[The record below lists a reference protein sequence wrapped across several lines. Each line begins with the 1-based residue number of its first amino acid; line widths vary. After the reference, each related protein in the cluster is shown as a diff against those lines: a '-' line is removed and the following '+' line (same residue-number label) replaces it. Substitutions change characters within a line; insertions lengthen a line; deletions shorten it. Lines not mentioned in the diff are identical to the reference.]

1 MATETDTSHG
11 ASAAE
16 AVAHGAEH
24 GGGMPQL
31 DGSTWASQIF
41 WTALALFLLYR
52 ILVKTILPRISGALE
67 DRHNAIADDLDR
79 AAELKQKAEEAEQ
92 AYTQALA
99 DARAGAQAIAA
110 EAQAEIDG
118 QLADASAK
126 ADAEIAAKTAE
137 SEKRIA
143 EVRAEAAGA
152 SKEIALDAAK
162 AIVAKL
168 VPGAADDAA
177 IASAVDSAL
186 KSVGVAK

>member
-1 MATETDTSHG
+1 MASETDSSH
-11 ASAAE
+11 AE
-16 AVAHGAEH
+16 SGLEHAEHLAEH

-31 DGSTWASQIF
+31 DPTTWASQIF

-79 AAELKQKAEEAEQ
+79 AAELKQKAEDAEN

-99 DARAGAQAIAA
+99 DARAGAQSIAA
-110 EAQAEIDG
+110 EAQAEIDA
-118 QLADASAK
+118 QLAEASAK
-126 ADAEIAAKTAE
+126 ADAEIAEKTAE

-177 IASAVDSAL
+177 IASAVDNAL
-186 KSVGVAK
+186 RNAGVAK